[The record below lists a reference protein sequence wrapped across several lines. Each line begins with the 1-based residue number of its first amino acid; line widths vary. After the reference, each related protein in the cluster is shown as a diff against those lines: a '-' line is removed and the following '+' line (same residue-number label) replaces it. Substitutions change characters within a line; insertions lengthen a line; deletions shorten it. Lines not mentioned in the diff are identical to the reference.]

1 MFAVVRDID
10 RAFTGFATRNGPI
23 ILRVSLGIVFLWFGV
38 LKVIDR
44 SPVADLVISTLF
56 WAPEEY
62 VVQALGVFEIVVGV
76 GLLAGIALRA
86 VLTMFWL
93 QMLGTF
99 LVFVIRPGVAFRDGN
114 PFLLT
119 TEGEFVVKN
128 VVLIAAGLVVASTAR
143 R

>member
-1 MFAVVRDID
+1 MVRDLD

-23 ILRVSLGIVFLWFGV
+23 ILRISLGIVFFWFGV

-44 SPVADLVISTLF
+44 SPVADLVLSTLF

-62 VVQALGVFEIVVGV
+62 VVQALGVFEIIVGI

-86 VLTMFWL
+86 VLLMFWL
-93 QMLGTF
+93 QLLGTF
-99 LVFVIRPGVAFRDGN
+99 LVFVIRPSIAFREGN

-119 TEGEFVVKN
+119 TDGEFVVKN
-128 VVLIAAGLVVASTAR
+128 LVLIAAGIVVASTAR
-143 R
+143 K

>member
-1 MFAVVRDID
+1 MVRDLD
-10 RAFTGFATRNGPI
+10 RAFTGFATRNGPT
-23 ILRVSLGIVFLWFGV
+23 ILRVSLGVVFVWFGV

-44 SPVADLVISTLF
+44 SPVADLVLSTLF
-56 WAPEEY
+56 WAPEDY
-62 VVQALGVFEIVVGV
+62 VVQALGVFEIIVGI
-76 GLLAGIALRA
+76 GLLAGIAVRA
-86 VLTMFWL
+86 VLAMFWL

-99 LVFVIRPGVAFRDGN
+99 LVFVIRPGIAFRDGN

-128 VVLIAAGLVVASTAR
+128 LVLIAAGIVVASTAR